1 MSGCG
6 GTRKTRQNVSDSV
19 YRTISHAVHCFI
31 AKHHAHR
38 KASWRAT
45 QYLINA
51 ARGKATWCYANTV
64 HLLVKNHFSIGF
76 PSAII
81 TVCQRVR
88 PVIPLLQPHPHHR
101 TQPDRRLR
109 GTHLCNAASVL
120 EILFIEFKHLRFFN
134 QLSRHL
140 RQRVQ
145 YCRCI
150 NRLHR

>member
-19 YRTISHAVHCFI
+19 CRTISHAVHCFI

-81 TVCQRVR
+81 TVCQRACPAVLYSNPTRIAATNLIAACAARTCATR
-88 PVIPLLQPHPHHR
+88 PAF
-101 TQPDRRLR
+101 LR
-109 GTHLCNAASVL
+109 YSSSSSSTSGFSTSFRDTFDSESNTAGA
-120 EILFIEFKHLRFFN
+120 
-134 QLSRHL
+134 
-140 RQRVQ
+140 
-145 YCRCI
+145 
-150 NRLHR
+150 